1 MHEVNYVTKP
11 IYEMHEFPEHLAMRG
26 HDVYFLQ
33 FPEGSNRRN
42 RVSLPWSLKIHGRA
56 VIGSEIRLLTP
67 KVVTA
72 GLLGRL
78 ITAATAGGIIE
89 RAIRDSKPDLI
100 VSLAVPTYGW
110 QAIKVA
116 KKFSIPIV
124 YRALDVSHLIRVSI
138 FLPLVKAAERYVTT
152 NADLISANNNAM
164 ADYVKALGSRESGV
178 NIHYPPM
185 DLEHYKKGD
194 KQSGRRAMKVG
205 DSDKIILYMGSFFYF
220 SGLVEVIREF
230 ARLSPSLDTKLVLVG
245 GGELDGELRALVGQL
260 GLEEQV
266 LFTGFVE
273 FGDLPDY
280 LSAADVL
287 INPMK
292 RTLASDSAL
301 PNKVIQYLAASK
313 RVVST
318 SLTGVVET
326 FVGYQ
331 GLQIVDSPEQ
341 CIGQA
346 IQLAAEPETQ
356 GLGGNLTLL
365 QRAFGPRAIEEFEAF
380 LEQAVASK

>member
-1 MHEVNYVTKP
+1 MHEVNYLTKP
-11 IYEMHEFPEHLAMRG
+11 IYEMHEFPEHLGIRG
-26 HDVYFLQ
+26 HEVYFFQ
-33 FPEGSNRRN
+33 FPEGLNRQIR
-42 RVSLPWSLKIHGRA
+42 STLPWNLVIKGR
-56 VIGSEIRLLTP
+56 VLMGSEIHLITP
-67 KVVTA
+67 KVVTS

-78 ITAATAGGIIE
+78 VAAATASRMLK
-89 RAIRDSKPDLI
+89 RAIQDSEPDII
-100 VSLAVPTYGW
+100 VSLAVPTFGW
-110 QAIKVA
+110 QAVRIA
-116 KKFSIPIV
+116 KKLSIPIV

-138 FLPLVKAAERYVTT
+138 FRPLVKAAERYVTT
-152 NADLISANNNAM
+152 HANLISANNKAM

-178 NIHYPPM
+178 NVHYPPM
-185 DLEHYKKGD
+185 DLEHYKEGD
-194 KQSGRRAMKVG
+194 RQSGRRAIKVG
-205 DSDKIILYMGSFFYF
+205 DSDKLILYMGSFFYF

-245 GGELDGELRALVGQL
+245 GGELTGELRGLVSRL
-260 GLEEQV
+260 GLEKQI

-273 FGDLPDY
+273 FEDLPDY

-341 CIGQA
+341 CIGRA
-346 IQLAAEPETQ
+346 LQLAKEPETQ
-356 GLGGNLTLL
+356 SPGANLALL
-365 QRAFGPRAIEEFEAF
+365 QRTFGPRAIEEFESF
-380 LEQAVASK
+380 LELAVANK